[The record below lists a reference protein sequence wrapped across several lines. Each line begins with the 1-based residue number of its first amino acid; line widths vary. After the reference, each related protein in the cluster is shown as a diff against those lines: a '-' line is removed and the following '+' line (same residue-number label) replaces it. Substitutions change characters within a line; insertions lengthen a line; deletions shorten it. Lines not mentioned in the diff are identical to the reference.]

1 MAATEQDLQALIQKY
16 YLGDT
21 SLEEERQLLE
31 IFQDPAYAHD
41 GLRRAREVRPQFLYF
56 QQKQEQTPPA
66 SLLPKL
72 EERLAGL
79 PVRRAVHYRVT
90 WRIAA
95 MMVVALGTGWML
107 AYRYLYGTTTLE
119 GTAQHTPYQL
129 PDGTT
134 AWLNEGS
141 VLEYDRGFQEDRR
154 VVSLTGEG
162 YFEVKKD
169 ASRPFLIH
177 TKTVTTQVL
186 GTAFNLRARRD
197 ESVVELS
204 VTEGKVIFG
213 ADEKIE
219 VSAGESATFDE
230 PSRRVATAEV
240 NVNAA
245 SWKTRELNFK
255 NARLRTVL
263 RDLGRYYHIKIK
275 AENPELLNCRLTAYF
290 NGASLSLE
298 HVLKVVIQSTDLT
311 YTVEGDTYWVRG
323 KTNCEE

>member
-41 GLRRAREVRPQFLYF
+41 ELRIQFLYF
-56 QQKQEQTPPA
+56 QEKRDQSPPA
-66 SLLPKL
+66 SLLPRL

-79 PVRRAVHYRVT
+79 PVSTRRAVHYRIT

-95 MMVVALGTGWML
+95 MMVVTIGIGWML
-107 AYRYLYGTTTLE
+107 AYRYLYGTITLE

-134 AWLNEGS
+134 AWLDEGA
-141 VLEYDRGFQEDRR
+141 VLEYDRDFQEDRR
-154 VVSLTGEG
+154 VVSLEGEG
-162 YFEVKKD
+162 YFEVTKD
-169 ASRPFLIH
+169 ASRPFVIR
-177 TKTVTTQVL
+177 TQTTTTQVL
-186 GTAFNLRARRD
+186 GTAFNLRARPD
-197 ESVVELS
+197 ESTVELS

-219 VSAGESATFDE
+219 VRAGESATFDE
-230 PSRRVATAEV
+230 PSRRVATAKV
-240 NVNAA
+240 NVNAT

-255 NARLRTVL
+255 NARLRTVF

-275 AENPELLNCRLTAYF
+275 AENPALLNCRLTAYF
-290 NGASLSLE
+290 KGASLE